1 MMQQGEWT
9 SVISANKSLIRF
21 NLKEILQYKHLLKMF
36 VWRDIVAEYKQTI
49 LGPIWFFIQP
59 IFTTLIYFIVFRKL
73 ANIST
78 DQTPPIL
85 FYLIGIIFWNYFA
98 DVFTKTSN
106 TFLHNQQLFGKV
118 YFPRLIKPL
127 SVVISNLLKFVIQF
141 CLFLL
146 IYIYYSLTTH
156 QLYFNSHIILFPII
170 LLTMACL
177 GLGLGL
183 IFTSLTIKYRDLS
196 YLLQFGI
203 QLFMFATP
211 IIYPLSQVPNKYA
224 KFIYLNPLAH
234 LIEALK
240 LGLLN
245 KGFFDIPYFLL
256 SIVCSIIILIIG
268 IIIFNKTEYDF
279 TDVI

>member
-1 MMQQGEWT
+1 MSQSEWT
-9 SVISANKSLIRF
+9 TIISAEKSLINF
-21 NLKEILQYKHLLKMF
+21 NFKEIKQYKHLLKMF
-36 VWRDIVAEYKQTI
+36 VWRDIVTEYKQTI

-59 IFTTLIYFIVFRKL
+59 IFTTIIYLIVFRKL
-73 ANIST
+73 ANLST

-106 TFLHNQQLFGKV
+106 TFIHNQHLFGKI
-118 YFPRLIKPL
+118 YFPRIIKPI
-127 SVVISNLLKFVIQF
+127 SIVISNLVKFGIQF
-141 CLFLL
+141 LLFLL
-146 IYIYYSLTTH
+146 IYIYYAIQTNS
-156 QLYFNSHIILFPII
+156 FNINAYLLLFPII
-170 LLTMACL
+170 IITMASL

-203 QLFMFATP
+203 QLLMFATP
-211 IIYPLSQVPNKYA
+211 IIYPLSQVPPKYTS
-224 KFIYLNPLAH
+224 ILYLNPLAH
-234 LIEALK
+234 LIEGIK

-245 KGFFDIPYFLL
+245 KGFFDCFYFTY
-256 SIVCSIIILIIG
+256 SILFSICVLIIG
-268 IIIFNKTEYDF
+268 MIIFNKTEHDF